1 MQKDN
6 YEDLIWSLDID
17 AILEEH
23 RSKMLASM
31 AKQIRRYL
39 SDGVVL
45 VEGRPGYG
53 RRVELS
59 ETNIAQYFDDYHGSG
74 IFEQILMSALRT
86 GYNLD
91 RYLALKVCDYVP
103 EMDRQR
109 ISKRDL
115 KDRKSVV

>member
-53 RRVELS
+53 RRAELS
-59 ETNIAQYFDDYHGSG
+59 ETNIA
-74 IFEQILMSALRT
+74 
-86 GYNLD
+86 
-91 RYLALKVCDYVP
+91 RYRSRL
-103 EMDRQR
+103 
-109 ISKRDL
+109 
-115 KDRKSVV
+115 